1 MTQLTTMLKILFY
14 FLIIPGFLFTA
25 LVGLVSTWIDRKVT
39 ARVQWRKGPPWF
51 QPFADVLKL
60 LGKETIV
67 PEGGSVIT
75 FLSAPLI
82 GLAAVTLVS
91 TMLWLFNLDP
101 KGSFVGDLIVVIY
114 LLAVPSLALIIGGS
128 ASRNP
133 LSALGSSREM
143 KLILAYELPFILAA
157 FTVVAKVGSI
167 IMGNIIG
174 YQSVHGMLIT
184 SFSGAIAFLVSLL
197 VTQAKLGYVPFD
209 MPEAE
214 QEIMGGLLLEYS
226 GPPLGAFKVTKAM
239 LFFTLPVFMIT
250 LYVGGIDLSSWMG
263 ILWFAIK
270 YVIILTLIILIKNT
284 NPRIRIDQAV
294 RFFWGP
300 VTVLAAIGFILALV
314 GW

>member
-1 MTQLTTMLKILFY
+1 VIEALKILFF
-14 FLIIPGFLFTA
+14 FLIVPGFLFTA
-25 LVGLVSTWIDRKVT
+25 VVGLITTWIDRKVT

-67 PEGGSVIT
+67 PEGGSKIT
-75 FLSAPLI
+75 FLAAPLI

-91 TMLWLFNLDP
+91 TMLWLLNANP
-101 KGSFVGDLIVVIY
+101 KTSFIGDLIVVIY
-114 LLAVPSLALIIGGS
+114 LLTVPSLALIIGGS

-157 FTVVAKVGSI
+157 FTVVAKAGSI
-167 IMGNIIG
+167 LFGNIIA
-174 YQSVHGMLIT
+174 YQSWHGMMIIYP
-184 SFSGAIAFLVSLL
+184 SGLLAFVVSLL

-226 GPPLGAFKVTKAM
+226 GPPLGAFKITKAM
-239 LFFTLPVFMIT
+239 LFFTLPVFLIT
-250 LYVGGIDLSSWMG
+250 LYMGGIDLSSWLG
-263 ILWFAIK
+263 ILWFVLK
-270 YVIILTLIILIKNT
+270 YVIIVTLVVLIKNT

-294 RFFWGP
+294 RFFWGLM
-300 VTVLAAIGFILALV
+300 TVMAAAGFILALL

>member
-1 MTQLTTMLKILFY
+1 MFENFFY
-14 FLIIPGFLFTA
+14 FLIVPGFLFTA
-25 LVGLVSTWIDRKVT
+25 VVGLVSTWIDRKVT

-60 LGKETIV
+60 MGKETIV
-67 PEGGSVIT
+67 PEGGSKAV

-91 TMLWLFNLDP
+91 TMLWLFAAYPLV
-101 KGSFVGDLIVVIY
+101 GFIGDLIVVIY
-114 LLAVPSLALIIGGS
+114 LLTIPSLAIIIGGS

-133 LSALGSSREM
+133 LSALGASREM

-167 IMGNIIG
+167 VFGKIIG
-174 YQSVHGMLIT
+174 YQTVQGMMIL
-184 SFSGAIAFLVSLL
+184 SPSGAIAFLVSLL
-197 VTQAKLGYVPFD
+197 VVQAKLAFIPFD
-209 MPEAE
+209 IPDAE
-214 QEIMGGLLLEYS
+214 QEIMGGPMLEYS
-226 GPPLGAFKVTKAM
+226 GVPLAVFKITKAM
-239 LFFTLPVFMIT
+239 LLFTLPVFLIT
-250 LYVGGIDLSSWMG
+250 LYLGGIDLSSGMG
-263 ILWFAIK
+263 ILWLVIK

-300 VTVLAAIGFILALV
+300 VTVLAAIGFILALI

>member
-1 MTQLTTMLKILFY
+1 MLKILFY
-14 FLIIPGFLFTA
+14 FLIMPGFLFTA
-25 LVGLVSTWIDRKVT
+25 LVGLISTWIDRKVT

-67 PEGGSVIT
+67 PEGGSKIT

-91 TMLWLFNLDP
+91 TMLWLFNLYP
-101 KGSFVGDLIVVIY
+101 KGSFIGDLIVVIY
-114 LLAVPSLALIIGGS
+114 LLTLPSLALIIGGS

-174 YQSVHGMLIT
+174 YQAVHGMLIT
-184 SFSGAIAFLVSLL
+184 SASGAIAFLVSLL
-197 VTQAKLGYVPFD
+197 VIQAKLGYVPFD

-214 QEIMGGLLLEYS
+214 QEIMGGVLLEYS
-226 GPPLGAFKVTKAM
+226 GPPLGTFKIMKAM
-239 LFFTLPVFMIT
+239 LLFTLPVFLIT
-250 LYVGGIDLSSWMG
+250 LFLGGIDISSWMG
-263 ILWFAIK
+263 ILWFAVK

-300 VTVLAAIGFILALV
+300 VTVLAAIGFILALI

>member
-1 MTQLTTMLKILFY
+1 MIELLKILFY

-60 LGKETIV
+60 LGKETII

-91 TMLWLFNLDP
+91 TMLWLFNINP
-101 KGSFVGDLIVVIY
+101 KGSFIGDLIVLIY
-114 LLAVPSLALIIGGS
+114 LLTVPSLALIIGGS

-143 KLILAYELPFILAA
+143 KLVLAYELPFILAA
-157 FTVVAKVGSI
+157 FTVVAKAGSI

-174 YQSVHGMLIT
+174 YQTAQGMMIT
-184 SFSGAIAFLVSLL
+184 TVSGAVAFLVSLL
-197 VTQAKLGYVPFD
+197 VVQAKLGYIPFD
-209 MPEAE
+209 IPEAE

-226 GPPLGAFKVTKAM
+226 GPPLGAFKIMKAM

-250 LYVGGIDLSSWMG
+250 LYLGGIDISSWMG

-270 YVIILTLIILIKNT
+270 YVIILTLIILVKNT
-284 NPRIRIDQAV
+284 NPRIRIDQAL

-300 VTVLAAIGFILALV
+300 VTALAAIGFILALV